1 MCGIAGILNKN
12 NHGVTEDL
20 ILMLSCMHNR
30 GPDGVAI
37 QVGENRR
44 NSMES
49 SELSSPY
56 TDGRFGL
63 GHVRLAIVGGQ
74 LGKQPFTSCD
84 GRLTLEHNGEIYNY
98 KEIRNRLTATHNFV
112 SSSDSEVILHLL
124 EEKLAQSS
132 SLLEAITK
140 MAKTLDGVYGIAV
153 KDHKTGEIALVRD
166 LLGVR
171 QLYYSDDPEQ
181 VTFASEQKAI
191 WLLGGNKSVRRVMP
205 GHAVI
210 ISNKGSLIEHRI
222 AEPPSS
228 LKSDKMDFRYNTL
241 EQALKAYK
249 KSLISAMRKRTEG
262 LDRIGI
268 IFSGGID
275 SVLVAWLAKDLA
287 KEVICYNAGT
297 LDSSDILFAR
307 KVADDLQLKL
317 VVNVITKR
325 STEEMLPK
333 IIHAIEERDAVQ
345 VEVALPIYSAMAM
358 AKKDHIK
365 VVFSGQ
371 GVDEIFGGYP
381 WYPKI
386 VASEGYS
393 SLRNHMIEDLFL
405 LYKETLERE
414 DKTTMA
420 HGIEMREPYLD
431 INVIDTA
438 FDMNPRLNITG
449 PDDTLG
455 KQVHRKLAAELGIPK
470 EIAYRN
476 KSAAQHGSGM
486 HFIIDEIAR
495 EKGFTESTI
504 SSGYVRQLEKR
515 ELLGSSQRY
524 GFKYGNKEL
533 WQTAPH
539 IQLYLDKIFEGVFG
553 KSSTSIDTS
562 DEEYLLT
569 NRIIR
574 KSSSL
579 TGPGK

>member
-12 NHGVTEDL
+12 DAGVTEDL

-37 QVGENRR
+37 QVGQNKV
-44 NSMES
+44 NSLEHS
-49 SELSSPY
+49 DFSAPY
-56 TDGRFGL
+56 NDGRFGL

-98 KEIRNRLTATHNFV
+98 KQIKDKLKSTHNFV
-112 SSSDSEVILHLL
+112 SGSDSEVILHYL
-124 EEKLAQSS
+124 EEELIRSTT
-132 SLLEAITK
+132 LLEALTK
-140 MAKTLDGVYGIAV
+140 MAKVLDGVYSIAI
-153 KDHKTGEIALVRD
+153 KDHKNGDIALVRD

-171 QLYYSDDPEQ
+171 QLYYSEDPEQ

-210 ISNKGSLIEHRI
+210 INNKGSLREYRI
-222 AEPPSS
+222 ADPPRALDSNKVNFKYNS
-228 LKSDKMDFRYNTL
+228 L
-241 EQALKAYK
+241 EHALKAYK
-249 KSLISAMRKRTEG
+249 KSLMAAMKKRTEG

-275 SVLVAWLAKDLA
+275 SVLVAWLAKDLV
-287 KEVICYNAGT
+287 KEVTCYNAGT
-297 LDSSDILFAR
+297 PNSSDILFAD
-307 KVADDLQLKL
+307 KVAKDLDLPLK
-317 VVNVITKR
+317 VNVITKR

-333 IIHAIEERDAVQ
+333 IIHAIEDSDALQ
-345 VEVALPIYSAMAM
+345 AEVALPIYSAMAL
-358 AKKDHIK
+358 ARKDHIK

-393 SLRNHMIEDLFL
+393 SLRNHMMEDLFL

-431 INVIDTA
+431 KQVIQTA
-438 FDMNPRLNITG
+438 FDINPRLNVVG
-449 PDDTLG
+449 PDDLLG
-455 KQVHRKLAAELGIPK
+455 KRVHRLLANRLGIPK

-476 KSAAQHGSGM
+476 KAAAQHGSGI
-486 HFIIDEIAR
+486 HFIIDQIAR
-495 EKGFTESTI
+495 ENNFDESRI
-504 SSGYVRQLEKR
+504 SSGYLRELEKR
-515 ELLGSSQRY
+515 EILGSSQRY

-533 WQTAPH
+533 WLTSPH
-539 IQLYLDKIFEGVFG
+539 IQMYLDKIFETVFG
-553 KSSTSIDTS
+553 KSMNYIDTS

-569 NRIIR
+569 NRIIKR
-574 KSSSL
+574 N
-579 TGPGK
+579 

>member
-12 NHGVTEDL
+12 NTGVTEDL

-37 QVGENRR
+37 QVGQNKI
-44 NSMES
+44 NSLLSSES
-49 SELSSPY
+49 SVPY

-63 GHVRLAIVGGQ
+63 GHVRLSIVGGQ
-74 LGKQPFTSCD
+74 LGRQPFTSCD

-98 KEIRNRLTATHNFV
+98 KQIKNRLKSKHHFV
-112 SSSDSEVILHLL
+112 SDSDSEVILHFL
-124 EEKLAQSS
+124 EEELVRSA
-132 SLLEAITK
+132 SLVEALTK
-140 MAKTLDGVYGIAV
+140 MAKILDGVYSIAV
-153 KDHKTGEIALVRD
+153 KDQKTGDIALVRD

-171 QLYYSDDPEQ
+171 QLYYSEDPEQ

-210 ISNKGSLIEHRI
+210 ISKNGTLREYRI
-222 AEPPSS
+222 AEPPRTFDSN
-228 LKSDKMDFRYNTL
+228 KKNFRYNTL
-241 EQALKAYK
+241 EEALKAYK
-249 KSLISAMRKRTEG
+249 KSLMLAMRKRTEG
-262 LDRIGI
+262 LDSIGI

-275 SVLVAWLAKDLA
+275 SVLVAWLAKDMV

-297 LDSSDILFAR
+297 LDSSDILFAD
-307 KVADDLQLKL
+307 KVAKDLELTLK
-317 VVNVITKR
+317 VNIITKK
-325 STEEMLPK
+325 STQEMLPK
-333 IIHAIEERDAVQ
+333 IIYAIEDSDALQ
-345 VEVALPIYSAMAM
+345 VEVALPIYSAMAL
-358 AKKDHIK
+358 AKKDHVK

-371 GVDEIFGGYP
+371 GVDEIFGGYT

-393 SLRNHMIEDLFL
+393 SLRNHMMEDLFL

-431 INVIDTA
+431 KQVIKTA
-438 FDMNPRLNITG
+438 FEINPRLNVTG
-449 PDDTLG
+449 PNDKLG
-455 KQVHRKLAAELGIPK
+455 KQVHRILADQLGIPK

-476 KSAAQHGSGM
+476 KDAAQHGSGI
-486 HFIIDEIAR
+486 HFIIDQIAR
-495 EKGFTESTI
+495 ENNFDESRI
-504 SSGYVRQLEKR
+504 SSGYLRDLEKR
-515 ELLGSSQRY
+515 EILGSSQRY

-533 WQTAPH
+533 WLTSPH
-539 IQLYLDKIFEGVFG
+539 IQMYLDRIFESVFG
-553 KSSTSIDTS
+553 KSNSFIDTS

-569 NRIIR
+569 NRII
-574 KSSSL
+574 K
-579 TGPGK
+579 KA

>member
-12 NHGVTEDL
+12 NAGVTEDL

-37 QVGENRR
+37 QVGHNEV
-44 NSMES
+44 NSLG
-49 SELSSPY
+49 LSDFSAPY
-56 TDGRFGL
+56 SDGEFGL

-98 KEIRNRLTATHNFV
+98 KQIRNKLKSAHNFV
-112 SSSDSEVILHLL
+112 SGSDSEVILHFL
-124 EEKLAQSS
+124 EEELVRSTT
-132 SLLEAITK
+132 LLQALTNI
-140 MAKTLDGVYGIAV
+140 AKALDGVYSIAI

-171 QLYYSDDPEQ
+171 QLYYSDDPQQ

-210 ISNKGSLIEHRI
+210 INNNGTLNEYRI
-222 AEPPSS
+222 AEPP
-228 LKSDKMDFRYNTL
+228 RTL
-241 EQALKAYK
+241 NSNKVNFKYISIEHALKAYK
-249 KSLISAMRKRTEG
+249 KSLMSAMRKRTEG

-275 SVLVAWLAKDLA
+275 SVLVAWLAKDMVN
-287 KEVICYNAGT
+287 EVTCYNAGT
-297 LDSSDILFAR
+297 ADSSDILFAD
-307 KVADDLQLKL
+307 KVAKDLDLPLK
-317 VVNVITKR
+317 VNVITKR

-333 IIHAIEERDAVQ
+333 IIYAIEDSDALQ
-345 VEVALPIYSAMAM
+345 VEVALPIYSAMAL

-431 INVIDTA
+431 KQVIQTA
-438 FDMNPRLNITG
+438 FDIDPRINVTG
-449 PDDTLG
+449 PNDLLG
-455 KQVHRKLAAELGIPK
+455 KRVHRLLANKLGIPK

-476 KSAAQHGSGM
+476 KAAAQHGSGI
-486 HFIIDEIAR
+486 HFIIDKIAR
-495 EKGFTESTI
+495 ENNFDENRISTR
-504 SSGYVRQLEKR
+504 YLRELEKR
-515 ELLGSSQRY
+515 EILGSSQRY

-533 WQTAPH
+533 WLTSPH
-539 IQLYLDKIFEGVFG
+539 IQMYLDRIFETVFG
-553 KSSTSIDTS
+553 KSMNHIDTS

-569 NRIIR
+569 NRIIKR
-574 KSSSL
+574 I
-579 TGPGK
+579 

>member
-12 NHGVTEDL
+12 NQGVTEDL

-37 QVGENRR
+37 QVGQNKP
-44 NSMES
+44 NSLES
-49 SELSSPY
+49 SELSVPY
-56 TDGRFGL
+56 IDGRFGL

-74 LGKQPFTSCD
+74 LGRQPFTSCD

-98 KEIRNRLTATHNFV
+98 KQIRNKLSTDHDFV
-112 SSSDSEVILHLL
+112 STSDSEVILHFL
-124 EEKLAQSS
+124 EEKLAQSG
-132 SLLEAITK
+132 SLLKALRK
-140 MAKTLDGVYGIAV
+140 MARILDGVYSIAV
-153 KDHKTGEIALVRD
+153 KDHKTGQIALVRD

-171 QLYYSDDPEQ
+171 QLYYSEDSEQ

-210 ISNKGSLIEHRI
+210 ISNKGNLREYRI
-222 AEPPSS
+222 AEPPRTLDSNKSS
-228 LKSDKMDFRYNTL
+228 FRYNTL
-241 EQALKAYK
+241 EGAIRAYK
-249 KSLISAMRKRTEG
+249 RALMLSMKKRTQG

-275 SVLVAWLAKDLA
+275 SVLVAWLAKDLV

-297 LDSSDILFAR
+297 LDSSDILFAD
-307 KVADDLQLKL
+307 KVAKELQLTLK
-317 VVNVITKR
+317 VNVITKR
-325 STEEMLPK
+325 STQEMLPK
-333 IIHAIEERDAVQ
+333 IIHAIEERDALQ
-345 VEVALPIYSAMAM
+345 VEVALPIYSAMAL
-358 AKKDHIK
+358 AKKDNVK

-371 GVDEIFGGYP
+371 GTDEIFGGYS
-381 WYPKI
+381 WYPSI
-386 VASEGYS
+386 VAKEGYS

-431 INVIDTA
+431 KQVIKTA
-438 FDMNPRLNITG
+438 FDINPKLNVRG
-449 PDDTLG
+449 PNDQLG
-455 KQVHRKLAAELGIPK
+455 KYVHRKLADELGIPK

-476 KSAAQHGSGM
+476 KAAAQHGSGI

-495 EKGFTESTI
+495 ENNFNESRI
-504 SSGYVRQLEKR
+504 SSSYLDELKNR

-524 GFKYGNKEL
+524 GFRYGNKEL
-533 WQTAPH
+533 WLTSPH
-539 IQLYLDKIFEGVFG
+539 IQMYLDKIFETVFG
-553 KSSTSIDTS
+553 KSSTLIDTS
-562 DEEYLLT
+562 EEDNLLT
-569 NRIIR
+569 NRII
-574 KSSSL
+574 K
-579 TGPGK
+579 KI

>member
-12 NHGVTEDL
+12 NAGVTEDL

-37 QVGENRR
+37 QVGHNKV
-44 NSMES
+44 NSL
-49 SELSSPY
+49 ELSDFSAPY
-56 TDGRFGL
+56 NDGRFGL

-98 KEIRNRLTATHNFV
+98 KQIKNRLKSTHNFV
-112 SSSDSEVILHLL
+112 SGSDSEVILHFL
-124 EEKLAQSS
+124 EEELVRSTT
-132 SLLEAITK
+132 LLRALTN
-140 MAKTLDGVYGIAV
+140 MAKVLDGVYSIAI

-171 QLYYSDDPEQ
+171 QLYYSEDPQQ

-210 ISNKGSLIEHRI
+210 INSNGTLREYRI
-222 AEPPSS
+222 AEPSRTFDAN
-228 LKSDKMDFRYNTL
+228 KVNFKYDTL
-241 EQALKAYK
+241 EHAVKAYK
-249 KSLISAMRKRTEG
+249 KSLMSAMKKRTEG

-287 KEVICYNAGT
+287 KEVTCYNAGT
-297 LDSSDILFAR
+297 PDSSDILFAD
-307 KVADDLQLKL
+307 KVAKDLDLPLK
-317 VVNVITKR
+317 VNVITKR
-325 STEEMLPK
+325 STEEILPR
-333 IIHAIEERDAVQ
+333 IIHAIEDSDALQ
-345 VEVALPIYSAMAM
+345 VEVALPIYSAMAL
-358 AKKDHIK
+358 ARKDHIK

-371 GVDEIFGGYP
+371 GVDEIFGGYS

-431 INVIDTA
+431 KQVIQTA
-438 FDMNPRLNITG
+438 FEINPRLNVTG
-449 PDDTLG
+449 PDDLLG
-455 KQVHRKLAAELGIPK
+455 KRVHRLLAHRLGIPK

-476 KSAAQHGSGM
+476 KAAAQHGSGI
-486 HFIIDEIAR
+486 HFIINQIAR
-495 EKGFTESTI
+495 ENNFDESRI
-504 SSGYVRQLEKR
+504 SSGYLRELEKR
-515 ELLGSSQRY
+515 EILGSSQRY
-524 GFKYGNKEL
+524 GFKYGNKDL
-533 WQTAPH
+533 WLTSPH
-539 IQLYLDKIFEGVFG
+539 IQMYLDRIFESVFG
-553 KSSTSIDTS
+553 KSMNHIDTS

-569 NRIIR
+569 NRII
-574 KSSSL
+574 K
-579 TGPGK
+579 KI

>member
-12 NHGVTEDL
+12 NTGVTEDL

-37 QVGENRR
+37 QVGQNKI
-44 NSMES
+44 NSLES
-49 SELSSPY
+49 SESSVPY

-74 LGKQPFTSCD
+74 LGTQPFTSCD

-98 KEIRNRLTATHNFV
+98 KQIKNRLKSEHHFV
-112 SSSDSEVILHLL
+112 SDSDSEVILHFL
-124 EEKLAQSS
+124 EEELVRSA
-132 SLLEAITK
+132 SLVEALTK
-140 MAKTLDGVYGIAV
+140 MAKILDGVYSIAV
-153 KDHKTGEIALVRD
+153 KDHKTGDIALVRD

-171 QLYYSDDPEQ
+171 QLYYSEDPEQ

-191 WLLGGNKSVRRVMP
+191 WLLGGNKSVKRVMP

-210 ISNKGSLIEHRI
+210 ISNKGTLREYRI
-222 AEPPSS
+222 AEPPRTLESN
-228 LKSDKMDFRYNTL
+228 KKNFRYNTL
-241 EQALKAYK
+241 EEALKAYK
-249 KSLISAMRKRTEG
+249 KSLMLAMRKRTEG

-275 SVLVAWLAKDLA
+275 SVLVAWLAKDMV

-297 LDSSDILFAR
+297 LDSSDILFAD
-307 KVADDLQLKL
+307 KVAKDLELTLK
-317 VVNVITKR
+317 VNVITKK
-325 STEEMLPK
+325 STQEMLPK
-333 IIHAIEERDAVQ
+333 IIYAIEDSDALQ
-345 VEVALPIYSAMAM
+345 VEVALPIYSAMAL
-358 AKKDHIK
+358 AKKDHVK

-371 GVDEIFGGYP
+371 GVDEIFGGYT

-393 SLRNHMIEDLFL
+393 SLRNHMMEDLFL

-431 INVIDTA
+431 KQIIKTA
-438 FDMNPRLNITG
+438 FDINPRLNVTG
-449 PDDTLG
+449 PNDKLG
-455 KQVHRKLAAELGIPK
+455 KQVHRILADQLGIPK

-476 KSAAQHGSGM
+476 KDAAQHGSGI
-486 HFIIDEIAR
+486 HFIIDQIAR
-495 EKGFTESTI
+495 ENNFDESRI
-504 SSGYVRQLEKR
+504 SSGYLRDLEKR
-515 ELLGSSQRY
+515 EILGSSQRY

-533 WQTAPH
+533 WLTSPH
-539 IQLYLDKIFEGVFG
+539 IQMYLDKIFESVYG
-553 KSSTSIDTS
+553 KSNSFIDTTG
-562 DEEYLLT
+562 EEYLLT
-569 NRIIR
+569 NRII
-574 KSSSL
+574 KK
-579 TGPGK
+579 T

>member
-12 NHGVTEDL
+12 NQGVTEDL

-37 QVGENRR
+37 QVGQNKP
-44 NSMES
+44 NSLES
-49 SELSSPY
+49 SELSVPY
-56 TDGRFGL
+56 IDGRFGL

-74 LGKQPFTSCD
+74 LGRQPFTSCD

-98 KEIRNRLTATHNFV
+98 KQIRNKLSTDHDFV
-112 SSSDSEVILHLL
+112 STSDSEVILHFL
-124 EEKLAQSS
+124 EEKLAQSG
-132 SLLEAITK
+132 SLLKALRK
-140 MAKTLDGVYGIAV
+140 MARILDGVYSIAV
-153 KDHKTGEIALVRD
+153 KDHKTGQIALVRD

-171 QLYYSDDPEQ
+171 QLYYSEDSEQ

-210 ISNKGSLIEHRI
+210 ISNKGNLREYRI
-222 AEPPSS
+222 AEPPRTLDSNMSS
-228 LKSDKMDFRYNTL
+228 FRYNTL
-241 EQALKAYK
+241 EGAIRAYK
-249 KSLISAMRKRTEG
+249 RALMLSMKKRTQG

-275 SVLVAWLAKDLA
+275 SVLVAWLAKDLV

-297 LDSSDILFAR
+297 LDSSDILFAD
-307 KVADDLQLKL
+307 KVAKELQLTLK
-317 VVNVITKR
+317 VNVITKR
-325 STEEMLPK
+325 STQEMLPK
-333 IIHAIEERDAVQ
+333 IIHAIEERDALQ
-345 VEVALPIYSAMAM
+345 VEVALPIYSAMAL
-358 AKKDHIK
+358 AKKDNVK

-371 GVDEIFGGYP
+371 GTDEIFGGYS
-381 WYPKI
+381 WYPSI
-386 VASEGYS
+386 VAKEGYS

-431 INVIDTA
+431 KQVIKTA
-438 FDMNPRLNITG
+438 FDINPKLNVRG
-449 PDDTLG
+449 PNDQLG
-455 KQVHRKLAAELGIPK
+455 KYVHRKLADELGIPK

-476 KSAAQHGSGM
+476 KAAAQHGSGI

-495 EKGFTESTI
+495 ENNFDESRI
-504 SSGYVRQLEKR
+504 SSSYLDELKNR

-533 WQTAPH
+533 WLTSPH
-539 IQLYLDKIFEGVFG
+539 IQMYLDKIFETVFG
-553 KSSTSIDTS
+553 KSSTLIDTS
-562 DEEYLLT
+562 EEDTLLT
-569 NRIIR
+569 NRII
-574 KSSSL
+574 K
-579 TGPGK
+579 KI

>member
-12 NHGVTEDL
+12 NAGVTEDL

-37 QVGENRR
+37 QVGQNKI
-44 NSMES
+44 NSLEPS
-49 SELSSPY
+49 DFASPY
-56 TDGRFGL
+56 NDGRFGL

-74 LGKQPFTSCD
+74 LGRQPFTSCD

-98 KEIRNRLTATHNFV
+98 KQIKKKLRSPHHFV
-112 SSSDSEVILHLL
+112 SASDSEVILHYL
-124 EEKLAQSS
+124 EEELVRSAT
-132 SLLEAITK
+132 LLEALTK
-140 MAKTLDGVYGIAV
+140 MAKVLDGVYSIAI
-153 KDHKTGEIALVRD
+153 KDHKTGDIALVRD

-171 QLYYSDDPEQ
+171 QLYYSEDAEQ

-191 WLLGGNKSVRRVMP
+191 WLLGDNKSVKRVMP

-210 ISNKGSLIEHRI
+210 ISNNGSLREHRI
-222 AEPPSS
+222 AEPPQS
-228 LKSDKMDFRYNTL
+228 LDANKLNFKYNSL
-241 EQALKAYK
+241 EDALKAYK
-249 KSLISAMRKRTEG
+249 RSLMAAMKKRTEG
-262 LDRIGI
+262 LDKIGI

-275 SVLVAWLAKDLA
+275 SVLVAWLAKDMV
-287 KEVICYNAGT
+287 KEVTCYNAGT
-297 LDSSDILFAR
+297 PGSSDILFAG
-307 KVADDLQLKL
+307 KVAKELDLPLKL
-317 VVNVITKR
+317 NVITKQ

-333 IIHAIEERDAVQ
+333 IIHAIEDSDALQ
-345 VEVALPIYSAMAM
+345 VEVALPIYSAMAL
-358 AKKDHIK
+358 ARKDHVK

-393 SLRNHMIEDLFL
+393 SLRNHMREDLFL

-431 INVIDTA
+431 KQVIKTA
-438 FDMNPRLNITG
+438 FDINPRINVTG
-449 PDDTLG
+449 PDDKLG
-455 KQVHRKLAAELGIPK
+455 KRVHRLLADRLGIPK

-476 KSAAQHGSGM
+476 KSAAQHGSGI
-486 HFIIDEIAR
+486 HFIIDQIAR
-495 EKGFTESTI
+495 ENNFDESRI
-504 SSGYVRQLEKR
+504 SSGYLRKLEKR
-515 ELLGSSQRY
+515 EILGSSQRY

-533 WQTAPH
+533 WLTLPH
-539 IQLYLDKIFEGVFG
+539 VQMYLDRIFENVFG
-553 KSSTSIDTS
+553 KSMNYIDSS

-569 NRIIR
+569 NRII
-574 KSSSL
+574 K
-579 TGPGK
+579 KA

>member
-12 NHGVTEDL
+12 NAGVTEDL

-37 QVGENRR
+37 QVGQNEV
-44 NSMES
+44 NSL
-49 SELSSPY
+49 ELSDFSAPY
-56 TDGRFGL
+56 NDGRFGL

-98 KEIRNRLTATHNFV
+98 KQIRNKLKSKHNFV
-112 SSSDSEVILHLL
+112 SGSDSEVILHFL
-124 EEKLAQSS
+124 EEELVRSTT
-132 SLLEAITK
+132 LLRALTN
-140 MAKTLDGVYGIAV
+140 MAEVLDGVYSIAI
-153 KDHKTGEIALVRD
+153 KDHKTGDIALVRD

-171 QLYYSDDPEQ
+171 QLYYSEDPQQ

-210 ISNKGSLIEHRI
+210 INNKGALREHRI
-222 AEPPSS
+222 AEPPRALESN
-228 LKSDKMDFRYNTL
+228 KVNFKYNTL
-241 EQALKAYK
+241 EHALKAYK
-249 KSLISAMRKRTEG
+249 KSLLSAMRKRTEG

-275 SVLVAWLAKDLA
+275 SVLVAWLAKDMVN
-287 KEVICYNAGT
+287 EVTCYNAGT
-297 LDSSDILFAR
+297 PDSSDILFAD
-307 KVADDLQLKL
+307 KVAKDLNLPLK
-317 VVNVITKR
+317 VNVITKK

-333 IIHAIEERDAVQ
+333 IIHAIEDSDALQ
-345 VEVALPIYSAMAM
+345 VEVALPIYSAMAL
-358 AKKDHIK
+358 ARKDHIK

-393 SLRNHMIEDLFL
+393 SLRNHMLEDLFL

-431 INVIDTA
+431 KQVIQTA
-438 FDMNPRLNITG
+438 FDINPRINVTG
-449 PDDTLG
+449 PDDLLG
-455 KQVHRKLAAELGIPK
+455 KRVHRLLANKVGIPK

-476 KSAAQHGSGM
+476 KSAAQHGSGI
-486 HFIIDEIAR
+486 HFIIDQIAR
-495 EKGFTESTI
+495 ENNFDESRI
-504 SSGYVRQLEKR
+504 SSGYLRELEKR
-515 ELLGSSQRY
+515 EILGSSQRY

-533 WQTAPH
+533 WLTLPH
-539 IQLYLDKIFEGVFG
+539 IQMYLDRIFENVFG
-553 KSSTSIDTS
+553 KSMNHIDTS

-569 NRIIR
+569 NRIIKR
-574 KSSSL
+574 I
-579 TGPGK
+579 